1 MRAQRLHALGV
12 TSLRR
17 AASAPDIP
25 TVAEAGLP
33 GYESVQWLGLLA
45 PAGVPRE
52 IVARLYEQSSA
63 VLRSPAISERLA
75 KDGADVVAS
84 SPEAFAAYIQSETL
98 KWAKVLKSA
107 GIQPE

>member
-1 MRAQRLHALGV
+1 V

-52 IVARLYEQSSA
+52 IVVRLYKESSA

-84 SPEAFAAYIQSETL
+84 SPEAFAAYIQSETV